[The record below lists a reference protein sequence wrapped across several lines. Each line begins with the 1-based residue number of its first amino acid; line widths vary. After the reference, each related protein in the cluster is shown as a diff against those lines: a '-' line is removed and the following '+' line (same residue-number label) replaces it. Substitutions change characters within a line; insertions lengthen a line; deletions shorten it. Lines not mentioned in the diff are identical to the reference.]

1 MDKTDRLRDYGLA
14 FLLYEQGL
22 GICGYELIRELFIF
36 IKLILNS
43 YLIELRKHGLRYD
56 VEKSIKVYYDDYVVG
71 EYKADIIVED
81 MLILELKAVQSL
93 STAHSV
99 QLVNYLTATGIDDGL
114 LVNFGADKIEI
125 KHKYRVYTPQFK

>member
-1 MDKTDRLRDYGLA
+1 MEKNKVVEAVIDCAYKVRGK
-14 FLLYEQGL
+14 L
-22 GICGYELIRELFIF
+22 GPGFIEAVYKNAM
-36 IKLILNS
+36 I
-43 YLIELRKHGLRYD
+43 IELRKHGLRYD

-114 LVNFGADKIEI
+114 LVNFGAGKIEI